1 MVKLYFS
8 INVRVIF
15 YVLILVFNVSFSVF
29 SQENRIGIDPEK
41 PLNSLSM
48 DQWTGRDGLISNNLT
63 SVYQSSSKFIWI
75 TSFNGIL
82 RFDGVNFKLFD
93 KNTLPFLNSNAFY
106 ESFEDSKGNL
116 WFTSQSS
123 GIIKYADN
131 KFHQILTNDR
141 NSLSVRCIDE
151 DNEGNIWVGTNN
163 EGVYVLEDSILRKVD
178 FDEFN
183 ASYIIDIEIDK
194 EGNIWFATNGNG
206 ILIYKDHK
214 IRKFTIENGLNH
226 NTVNKLLLDDD
237 GSMYAG
243 TMDGIYYFSAHG
255 NKRLSLLD
263 GLEINDIYIDDF
275 ENMWIGSE
283 QGLYKLNLLTN
294 IFDRYTEADGLP
306 ASQVSSLCFDHE
318 NSLWIS
324 TKKAGLIR
332 FRDGFFKNI
341 TTKDGL
347 SSNNVNIIV
356 QHEGKSFIGCD
367 DGLINIVEGNRLKKL
382 KLNSTFFNIGIRDIN
397 FGDNGQILIAS
408 YKGLLDV
415 QNGIENLIDFSA
427 YGSSNDIRRI
437 LRGKDGTI
445 WLATR
450 SGGVIKYIDSENVKV
465 FDNTNLLKVNYI
477 LALEEGS
484 NGEIYV
490 GTHSGGLSVIEKDDK
505 VKHYPIEGGKSGI
518 LIFNIHILENGSIL
532 IATNVGIYKFE
543 NEEFTKIALDK
554 DLKAETIFDII
565 IENDNAWLSSNIGL
579 IKIQVSEIDKF
590 LSGEIEQVSGR
601 LFDRYDGMAS
611 QECTGATRMTLSS
624 DGKLWIPTLGG
635 VAVLDPKIIN
645 VNETFPQVYII
656 NFITD
661 HIERDFASD
670 NRITIEPGIF
680 RYEFYFTSLSF
691 IAPPKV
697 RFKYR
702 LTGIDKEWIDAGA
715 EREAIYTN
723 LPKGNYTFNVIASNN
738 DGVWNEK
745 GASFKFNVKP
755 YFYQTIFFYVLVI
768 VCIGLIIWGIFV
780 WRLHNIERVN
790 SELRKLNEELDRFV
804 YSASHDLRAPLSS
817 VLGLVEIARL
827 EPTINGKD
835 ECLTMINSSI
845 KKLDGFIN
853 DIIDFS
859 RNQRVELQFD
869 KVDIEQEAKEVL
881 DDLKFLDKED
891 KIKVSVNSHESSHI
905 ITDGRRLRVILKN
918 LISNSIRYH
927 DLHKEAPFIKVEI
940 KYKSQLV
947 IISVSDNG
955 IGIDNK
961 HINDIFKMFYRADE
975 TSKGSGLGLYIVKE
989 TIDKLKGKIE
999 VKSELHKGTT
1009 FTLTLPSLRPN
1020 N

>member
-1 MVKLYFS
+1 MRVFFFIVSLLLEIS
-8 INVRVIF
+8 IP
-15 YVLILVFNVSFSVF
+15 VF

-63 SVYQSSSKFIWI
+63 SVSQSSSKFLWI

-82 RFDGVNFKLFD
+82 RFDGISFKLFD

-131 KFHQILTNDR
+131 RFHQILSKDR
-141 NSLSVRCIDE
+141 NSLSVRCVEE
-151 DNEGNIWVGTNN
+151 DKEGNIWAGTNN

-183 ASYIIDIEIDK
+183 TSYIMDIEIDK

-206 ILIYKDHK
+206 ILIYKDNK
-214 IRKFTIENGLNH
+214 IQKFTTENGLNN
-226 NTVNKLLLDDD
+226 NTINKLVLADD
-237 GSMYAG
+237 GTMYAG
-243 TMDGIYYFSAHG
+243 TTDGIYYFNTRG
-255 NKRLSLLD
+255 NGRLSLLD
-263 GLEINDIYIDDF
+263 GLEVNDIYIDDF

-341 TTKDGL
+341 TTTDGL
-347 SSNNVNIIV
+347 SSNNVNMIV

-367 DGLINIVEGNRLKKL
+367 DGLINIVEGNRIKKL
-382 KLNSTFFNIGIRDIN
+382 KLNSTFFNVGIRDIN
-397 FGDNGQILIAS
+397 FGENGQILIAS

-415 QNGIENLIDFSA
+415 QNGEEKLIDFTQ

-450 SGGVIKYIDSENVKV
+450 SGGVIKYIDSDNVKV
-465 FDNTNLLKVNYI
+465 FDNSNILKVNYI

-484 NGEIYV
+484 NGQIYV

-611 QECTGATRMTLSS
+611 QECTGATRMTLCS
-624 DGKLWIPTLGG
+624 DGKLWVPTLGG
-635 VAVLDPKIIN
+635 VAVLDPGKIDENKTI
-645 VNETFPQVYII
+645 PQVYMID
-656 NFITD
+656 FMTD
-661 HIERDFASD
+661 HIERDLTEEKVI
-670 NRITIEPGIF
+670 NIEPGVL
-680 RYEFYFTSLSF
+680 RYEFYFTSLSY

-702 LTGIDKEWIDAGA
+702 LSGIDNDWIDAGA

-723 LPKGNYTFNVIASNN
+723 LPKGSYTFNVIASNN

-745 GASFKFNVKP
+745 GASLNFNVEP

-768 VCIGLIIWGIFV
+768 ICIGLIIWGIFV

-827 EPTINGKD
+827 EPTMKGKD
-835 ECLTMINSSI
+835 ECLGMINNSI
-845 KKLDGFIN
+845 RKLDGFIN
-853 DIIDFS
+853 DILDFS
-859 RNQRVELQFD
+859 RNQRVELQTD
-869 KVDIEQEAKEVL
+869 KVDIEQEVMEVINA
-881 DDLKFLDKED
+881 LKFLNKDE
-891 KIKVSVNSHESSHI
+891 KIKISVSNYENRHFM
-905 ITDGRRLRVILKN
+905 TDGRRLSVILKN
-918 LISNSIRYH
+918 LVSNSIRYH
-927 DLHKEAPFIKVEI
+927 DLDKEAPFIKIEI
-940 KYKSQLV
+940 KYKSQLA
-947 IISVSDNG
+947 ILSVSDNG
-955 IGIDNK
+955 IGIDKQHAN
-961 HINDIFKMFYRADE
+961 NIFKMFYRADE

-999 VKSELHKGTT
+999 VESELNKGTT
-1009 FTLTLPSLRPN
+1009 FTVTIPSLIPN
-1020 N
+1020 D